1 MLTKLQLQNLEQTCV
16 DMVLS
21 INIDYATASRCWN
34 LQKTESHQSSL
45 LNSGLLA
52 CYKGR
57 QSDSGLMKNH
67 LISQAINIKRTSTL
81 ATFVCVIIRPKSDHC
96 IAMSVTES
104 VQRFCQT
111 GRSSLLFVCF
121 WYAFAMRFL
130 VAKSQ
135 QVRVCTRL
143 LKVITCNQSFTGHLA
158 PCPCVYVCICADFG
172 AALAGANLLL

>member
-1 MLTKLQLQNLEQTCV
+1 MVSWPKFRFKMLTKLQLQNLEQTCV

-121 WYAFAMRFL
+121 WYAFGMLLPCGSLLQNHSKLEFALDFS
-130 VAKSQ
+130 KS
-135 QVRVCTRL
+135 
-143 LKVITCNQSFTGHLA
+143 
-158 PCPCVYVCICADFG
+158 
-172 AALAGANLLL
+172 

>member
-1 MLTKLQLQNLEQTCV
+1 MVSWPKFRFKMLTKLQLQNLEQTCV

-45 LNSGLLA
+45 LNSGLLV

-81 ATFVCVIIRPKSDHC
+81 TTFVCVIIGPKSDHC
-96 IAMSVTES
+96 IAMPVTES

-111 GRSSLLFVCF
+111 GRSSLL
-121 WYAFAMRFL
+121 YAVDM
-130 VAKSQ
+130 
-135 QVRVCTRL
+135 
-143 LKVITCNQSFTGHLA
+143 
-158 PCPCVYVCICADFG
+158 
-172 AALAGANLLL
+172 LLLLLCCCHAVACCKITAS